1 VVKGVAMCAF
11 KLDSF
16 GDRLS
21 AAARAKK
28 AQTERFRAK
37 MDVDEETLAKR
48 EAARQKVIAAREAR
62 ALRRQAAEEAKQA
75 QEAAEKAKR
84 DAKLQAEQE
93 AREKEAAAEAQRAA
107 ALEIE
112 RKKVRDARYA
122 ARKAAKK

>member
-1 VVKGVAMCAF
+1 MCAF

-28 AQTERFRAK
+28 AQMERFRAK

-48 EAARQKVIAAREAR
+48 EAARQEVAAAREAR
-62 ALRRQAAEEAKQA
+62 ALRRQAAEEAKRA
-75 QEAAEKAKR
+75 KEGAERAER
-84 DAKLQAEQE
+84 DAKLKAEQE
-93 AREKEAAAEAQRAA
+93 AREKEAAAEAERAA
-107 ALEIE
+107 ALKIE

>member
-1 VVKGVAMCAF
+1 MVKGVSMCAF

-28 AQTERFRAK
+28 AQMEKFRSK

-48 EAARQKVIAAREAR
+48 EAARREIIAARDAR
-62 ALRRQAAEEAKQA
+62 ALRRQAAEEEKRAK
-75 QEAAEKAKR
+75 EAAEEAER
-84 DAKLQAEQE
+84 DAKLKAERE
-93 AREKEAAAEAQRAA
+93 ASEREAAADAERAA

-112 RKKVRDARYA
+112 RKKARDARYA
-122 ARKAAKK
+122 ARKARK